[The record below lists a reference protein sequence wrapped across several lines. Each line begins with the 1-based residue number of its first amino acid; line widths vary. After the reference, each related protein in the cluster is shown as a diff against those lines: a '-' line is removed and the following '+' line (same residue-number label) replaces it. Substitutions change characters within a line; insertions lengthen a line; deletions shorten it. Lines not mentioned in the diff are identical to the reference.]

1 MPVSSIVEPLVT
13 TTISI
18 LTNAVAPR
26 PNPTADTI
34 FTKNSSAHA
43 RSTESRL
50 SRLSLTVVLSGTP
63 AAAASQ
69 SITTSTVLV
78 SGENGMPDCAYI
90 VAADTGPNPVC
101 AQDHCDCD
109 GTIAPLLSSS
119 VSGTWTTNCDYTVQ
133 PVTSALTRVPYVHA
147 RLIPALYSNTAW
159 QLSSSTSRYTVCDLG
174 SRNNGILTFSTP
186 YTFDVR
192 SYRARNVVIGS

>member
-1 MPVSSIVEPLVT
+1 MLLKLAALLLWSSPVIVSLKLSRSIESYALWDHKITYYPNYMPVSSIVEPLVT

-78 SGENGMPDCAYI
+78 SGENGMPACAYI

-147 RLIPALYSNTAW
+147 RLIPALYSNTA
-159 QLSSSTSRYTVCDLG
+159 
-174 SRNNGILTFSTP
+174 
-186 YTFDVR
+186 
-192 SYRARNVVIGS
+192 